1 MFNNYLLKNLIGA
14 GTYGDIKL
22 AFDKV
27 NKKDVA
33 IKIIKIFNLNKSTIK
48 MIINEILIGYFNN
61 CEYLVKIIDFFI
73 IENIV
78 YLVMPFYNQIDYKN
92 YTRNHN
98 KNSSSKIELILRI
111 LLGIQYLHV
120 NKIIHRD
127 IKIDN
132 VMMNNNQSFLGD
144 FGICNILPENKY
156 FASTCIGTPYYLSP
170 EIIEGNNY
178 NTKVDIYSLG
188 CMLCEIFYNKPPY
201 TGKNIYLLY
210 KNVIKSNKCIDINN
224 NIFIDNLINKMIKK
238 KSINRPL
245 INEIIELYTNNY
257 NLKYKLYRKDIF
269 FSEIIRT
276 KFKNVSNIN
285 DLNFIFTEIKKLKNN
300 NNIL

>member
-1 MFNNYLLKNLIGA
+1 MYIYMFNNYLLKNLIGA

-144 FGICNILPENKY
+144 FGICNILPENK
-156 FASTCIGTPYYLSP
+156 FTGNASI
-170 EIIEGNNY
+170 
-178 NTKVDIYSLG
+178 
-188 CMLCEIFYNKPPY
+188 
-201 TGKNIYLLY
+201 
-210 KNVIKSNKCIDINN
+210 
-224 NIFIDNLINKMIKK
+224 
-238 KSINRPL
+238 
-245 INEIIELYTNNY
+245 
-257 NLKYKLYRKDIF
+257 LK
-269 FSEIIRT
+269 
-276 KFKNVSNIN
+276 
-285 DLNFIFTEIKKLKNN
+285 
-300 NNIL
+300 